1 LHNRIPVD
9 DEDFQAE
16 MDRIAAEGGDPFFL
30 TPENWE
36 GTNGNIE
43 EEDEQTGTSMKL
55 VTFSET
61 ETRILKHFRM
71 PLMVRVLRP
80 GFQVLKQML
89 GKLGMGRLT
98 KMPTWTRTRKTTQA
112 LLTSVSWSFTVTWV
126 VP

>member
-61 ETRILKHFRM
+61 ENEDSETFSYATD
-71 PLMVRVLRP
+71 
-80 GFQVLKQML
+80 
-89 GKLGMGRLT
+89 GKGPSPRLSSP
-98 KMPTWTRTRKTTQA
+98 KADAWKTWDG
-112 LLTSVSWSFTVTWV
+112 TVDEDAHMD
-126 VP
+126 